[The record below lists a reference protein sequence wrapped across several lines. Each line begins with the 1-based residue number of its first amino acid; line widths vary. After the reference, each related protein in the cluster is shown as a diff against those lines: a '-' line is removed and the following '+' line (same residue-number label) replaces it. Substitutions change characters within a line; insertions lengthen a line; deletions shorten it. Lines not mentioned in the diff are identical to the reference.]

1 MKKVISIFA
10 MIIMLFSTSLTAFA
24 GDVPEGLLSND
35 DAQVF
40 FGEVLAYND
49 TTVTVCPRV
58 KIKGD
63 VLTGTQQHY
72 DKPYPVGNFKVKPGN
87 VYLFTYF
94 DESQLSALETKFA
107 HYLSA
112 AEASS
117 RNVAQEKD
125 KIKALIADISHQ
137 TKTPIA
143 NLLLY
148 SELLMEETL
157 PASAKANVEAL
168 YKQSEKL
175 RFLIDS
181 LVKLSRLENGIISLA
196 PQQASLQPLLESVVE
211 QYAAKVSE
219 KGLSLQLQDTD
230 AFAVFDFK
238 WTAEALANIVDNAI
252 KYTDHGTIRISAVSY
267 EMFARIDISDTGSGI
282 SESEQAKIFA
292 RFYRS
297 NSVQKQEGVGIGLY
311 LARQIISGEGG
322 YIKVASVPGKGS
334 TFSIFLPK

>member
-1 MKKVISIFA
+1 MNKTGIVIILLCFLAAAAVVLLERRKTRKTMEEIERMLDAA
-10 MIIMLFSTSLTAFA
+10 MTGSFSET
-24 GDVPEGLLSND
+24 N
-35 DAQVF
+35 
-40 FGEVLAYND
+40 
-49 TTVTVCPRV
+49 
-58 KIKGD
+58 
-63 VLTGTQQHY
+63 
-72 DKPYPVGNFKVKPGN
+72 
-87 VYLFTYF
+87 F

-117 RNVAQEKD
+117 QNIAQEKD
-125 KIKALIADISHQ
+125 KIKTLIADISHQ

-181 LVKLSRLENGIISLA
+181 LVKLSRLENGIISLS
-196 PQQASLQPLLESVVE
+196 PQQAALQPLLESVVE
-211 QYAAKVSE
+211 QYTAKASE
-219 KGLSLQLQDTD
+219 KGLSLQLQDPD
-230 AFAVFDFK
+230 AVFDFK

-252 KYTDHGTIRISAVSY
+252 KYTEHGTITISAVSY

-282 SESEQAKIFA
+282 PENEQAKIFA

>member
-1 MKKVISIFA
+1 MNKTGIVIILLCFLAAAAVVLWERRKTRKTMEEIERMLDAA
-10 MIIMLFSTSLTAFA
+10 MTGSFSET
-24 GDVPEGLLSND
+24 N
-35 DAQVF
+35 
-40 FGEVLAYND
+40 
-49 TTVTVCPRV
+49 
-58 KIKGD
+58 
-63 VLTGTQQHY
+63 
-72 DKPYPVGNFKVKPGN
+72 
-87 VYLFTYF
+87 F

-117 RNVAQEKD
+117 QNIAQEKD
-125 KIKALIADISHQ
+125 KIKTLIADISHQ

-148 SELLMEETL
+148 SELLMEETM

-181 LVKLSRLENGIISLA
+181 LVKLSRLENGIISLS

-211 QYAAKVSE
+211 QYAAKASG
-219 KGLSLQLQDTD
+219 KGLSIYLYDTAD
-230 AFAVFDFK
+230 ISATFDFK

-252 KYTDHGTIRISAVSY
+252 KYTEHGTITISTVNY
-267 EMFARIDISDTGSGI
+267 EMFTRIDISDTGSGI
-282 SESEQAKIFA
+282 PENEQAKIFS

-297 NSVQKQEGVGIGLY
+297 NAVQEQEGVGIGLY
-311 LARQIISGEGG
+311 LARQIISGESG

>member
-1 MKKVISIFA
+1 MNKTGIVIILLCFLAAAAVVLWERRKARKTMEEIERMLDAA
-10 MIIMLFSTSLTAFA
+10 MTGSFSEIT
-24 GDVPEGLLSND
+24 
-35 DAQVF
+35 
-40 FGEVLAYND
+40 
-49 TTVTVCPRV
+49 
-58 KIKGD
+58 
-63 VLTGTQQHY
+63 
-72 DKPYPVGNFKVKPGN
+72 
-87 VYLFTYF
+87 F

-117 RNVAQEKD
+117 QNIAQEKD
-125 KIKALIADISHQ
+125 KIKTLIADISHQ

-181 LVKLSRLENGIISLA
+181 LVKLSRLENGIISLS
-196 PQQASLQPLLESVVE
+196 PQPLLESVVE
-211 QYAAKVSE
+211 QYTAKASE
-219 KGLSLQLQDTD
+219 KGLSLRLQDTD

-252 KYTDHGTIRISAVSY
+252 KYTEHGTITISAVSY

-282 SESEQAKIFA
+282 PESEQAKIFA